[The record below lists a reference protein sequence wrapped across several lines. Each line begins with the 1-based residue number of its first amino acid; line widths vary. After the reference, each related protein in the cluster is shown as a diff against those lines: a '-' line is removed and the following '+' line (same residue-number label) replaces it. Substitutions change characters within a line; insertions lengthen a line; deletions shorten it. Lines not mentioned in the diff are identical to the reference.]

1 MKIRMFVVF
10 FSYNFLE
17 VIRVPRVQYTSS
29 DVDLVAR
36 MMRAEAEGEGRL
48 GMLMVG
54 NVIVNRL
61 KANCLDFRGLRTIRQ
76 VIFQVQGGN
85 YSFEAVQKG
94 NVFYNPARSVERRLA
109 KLTLDYWREH
119 PSKYALWYFN
129 PYAPCP
135 PTWYNQP
142 FTGQYKQHCY
152 YEPQANTCEGAYIW

>member
-1 MKIRMFVVF
+1 M
-10 FSYNFLE
+10 
-17 VIRVPRVQYTSS
+17 PRVQYTSS
-29 DVDLVAR
+29 DVDLVAW

-54 NVIVNRL
+54 NVIINRL

>member
-1 MKIRMFVVF
+1 MPI
-10 FSYNFLE
+10 
-17 VIRVPRVQYTSS
+17 VQYTSS

>member
-1 MKIRMFVVF
+1 M
-10 FSYNFLE
+10 
-17 VIRVPRVQYTSS
+17 PRVQYTSS
-29 DVDLVAR
+29 DVNLVAR

-94 NVFYNPARSVERRLA
+94 NVFYNPARSAERRLA

>member
-1 MKIRMFVVF
+1 MA
-10 FSYNFLE
+10 
-17 VIRVPRVQYTSS
+17 RVAYANS
-29 DVDLVAR
+29 DVALMAR

-61 KANCLDFRGLRTIRQ
+61 KANCLDFEGLRTIRQ

-94 NVFYNPARSVERRLA
+94 NVFYQGARSVEKRLA
-109 KLTLDYWREH
+109 KQALNYWREF
-119 PSKYALWYFN
+119 PSKYSLWYFN

-135 PTWYNQP
+135 PTWYEQP
-142 FTGQYKQHCY
+142 FAGQYKQHCY
-152 YEPQANTCEGAYIW
+152 YEPKANTCEGAYTW